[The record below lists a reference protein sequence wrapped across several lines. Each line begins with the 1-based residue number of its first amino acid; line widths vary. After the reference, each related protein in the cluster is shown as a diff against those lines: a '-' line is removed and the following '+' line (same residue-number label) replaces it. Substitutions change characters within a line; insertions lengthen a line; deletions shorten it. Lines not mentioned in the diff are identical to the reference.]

1 MNTNVPKK
9 ISNFFAFALVIIILI
24 LPFIFNKKGTT
35 KTTPMDSLASAATST
50 SATMAATLTTVAST
64 STTAVPVT
72 SHPAF
77 THPALIGKQAISL
90 AISDTEPLREQGLS
104 DTQNLNFDQ
113 GMLFVFDSPN
123 IPQFWMKD
131 MNYPLDMIWID
142 ANKKIVGVAENV
154 APDTYPTKTFT
165 PSVPIQYVIEA
176 QAGFYK
182 ASYLKV
188 GDTLEY

>member
-24 LPFIFNKKGTT
+24 LPFIFNKKGAT
-35 KTTPMDSLASAATST
+35 KTTPMNSLTSTATST
-50 SATMAATLTTVAST
+50 TMMATTTMAAA
-64 STTAVPVT
+64 STTAAPMVT
-72 SHPAF
+72 SEPSF

-90 AISDTEPLREQGLS
+90 AISDTEALREQGLS
-104 DTQNLNFDQ
+104 GTKNLNFDQ

-154 APDTYPTKTFT
+154 APDTYPAKTFA

-188 GDTLEY
+188 GDMLAY